1 MEQAIE
7 MTSTNGGASANKVLD
22 KADEVATVTAKVGRV
37 FTQTAKDGD
46 LLFYSTK
53 IGEDVI
59 EFGGNFSKSNGTL
72 TIKNFDIDGA
82 ITNELGIRGIKD
94 VVTDFGRQQGV
105 NQVIIQG
112 AKRTTGANPGK
123 VPSQLTFK
131 IN

>member
-1 MEQAIE
+1 MWSKLSAQAR
-7 MTSTNGGASANKVLD
+7 SFFGFVFGGAKELNA
-22 KADEVATVTAKVGRV
+22 AKGVGRV

-53 IGEDVI
+53 IGDNVI

-82 ITNELGIRGIKD
+82 LTNKLGIRGIKD
-94 VVTDFGRQQGV
+94 IVTDFGRQQGV

-123 VPSQLTFK
+123 IPSQLIFK
-131 IN
+131 ID